1 MRKNLIICLLA
12 LVILALG
19 ATGALATTSYI
30 VQPADT
36 LIQVASAYGVSL
48 EALMNQNQLSSTDVE
63 AGTRLVIPSSI
74 QPSRSGSIRDAA
86 GYPDLIA
93 YAEQFLGTPYEYG
106 GESPG
111 GFDCSGFVQYI
122 YNSYLGIDLPRTA
135 DAQYNA
141 GAYVER
147 ANLVAGDLV
156 FFNGL
161 GHVGIYIGDGEF
173 IHSSTP
179 WSGGVILSNL
189 DDAWYCDR
197 YDGAVRISY

>member
-19 ATGALATTSYI
+19 ASSAVATTSYI
-30 VQPADT
+30 LQPADT
-36 LIQVASAYGVSL
+36 LQQVASAYGVSL
-48 EALMNQNQLSSTDVE
+48 DALMAQNQLTGTEVE
-63 AGTRLVIPSSI
+63 AGTRLVIPTSV

-86 GYPDLIA
+86 GFPDLVA

-106 GESPG
+106 GEAPG

-135 DAQYNA
+135 DEQFIS
-141 GAYVER
+141 GACIDK
-147 ANLVAGDLV
+147 ANLVPGDLV

-161 GHVGIYIGDGEF
+161 GHVGIYIGDGQF

-179 WSGGVILSNL
+179 WSGGVIISNL

-197 YDGAVRISY
+197 YDGAVRISN